1 MGEREKKYIN
11 RPATANAIVV
21 HRGKILLI
29 QRQRKPF
36 KDHWAIPGGFV
47 EITETTQDG
56 CLRELKEEAGV
67 SGRIVSLVGVYDTPD
82 RDPRHTVCISYLVEV
97 AGRVSIKAGDD
108 ARKVDW
114 FSLDEL
120 PEQIAFDHREQIQA
134 AKQLYN
140 KKI

>member
-1 MGEREKKYIN
+1 MVVYESSKK
-11 RPATANAIVV
+11 
-21 HRGKILLI
+21 K
-29 QRQRKPF
+29 
-36 KDHWAIPGGFV
+36 
-47 EITETTQDG
+47 
-56 CLRELKEEAGV
+56 RELR
-67 SGRIVSLVGVYDTPD
+67 RIVGLVGVYDTPD

-97 AGRVSIKAGDD
+97 VGRASIKAGDD
-108 ARKVDW
+108 AKKVAW